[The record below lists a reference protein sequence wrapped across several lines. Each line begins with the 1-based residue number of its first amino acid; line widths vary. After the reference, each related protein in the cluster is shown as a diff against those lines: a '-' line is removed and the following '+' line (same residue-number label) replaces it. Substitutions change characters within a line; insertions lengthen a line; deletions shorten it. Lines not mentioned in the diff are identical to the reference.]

1 MEGDAGVVL
10 AHLDTEVEIEAKVTH
25 LEGGLHLRLERLNLR
40 FCVGDDNVV
49 DVDTHQQD
57 GATAA
62 PRVHR
67 SLMHALLEAHLL
79 ECVVQLG
86 VPRVSR

>member
-25 LEGGLHLRLERLNLR
+25 LEGGLHLCLERLNLR
-40 FCVGDDNVV
+40 FYVGDDKVVNV
-49 DVDTHQQD
+49 DAHQQD

-67 SLMHALLEAHLL
+67 SLMRALLEAVL
-79 ECVVQLG
+79 ERAV
-86 VPRVSR
+86 